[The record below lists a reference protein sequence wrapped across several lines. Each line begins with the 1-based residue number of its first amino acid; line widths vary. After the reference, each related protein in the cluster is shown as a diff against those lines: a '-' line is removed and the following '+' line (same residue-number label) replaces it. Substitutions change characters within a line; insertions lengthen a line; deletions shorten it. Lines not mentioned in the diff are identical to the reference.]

1 MSGEGGEFGGVDPR
15 AWVQGGDAS
24 FLVLRA
30 SFGCLAQISSSL
42 GRDGGEVSEEISY
55 VEEAMYI

>member
-30 SFGCLAQISSSL
+30 PFGCPTQISRL
-42 GRDGGEVSEEISY
+42 GRGGGEVSKEIGY
-55 VEEAMYI
+55 VEETIYI